1 MTTATA
7 SKVTKVEGMETIIST
22 PTSSHTGGVA
32 QQQQVQQQQQIE
44 NGNET
49 QLLTSTPIIKSEVT
63 KVETIVSMDPNPSAD
78 GGTVAPTTT
87 PSKPGKRQK
96 NTNSGESE

>member
-1 MTTATA
+1 MD
-7 SKVTKVEGMETIIST
+7 TIIST
-22 PTSSHTGGVA
+22 PTTSHTGNTA

-49 QLLTSTPIIKSEVT
+49 QMLTSTPIIKSEVT
-63 KVETIVSMDPNPSAD
+63 KVETIVSMDPNASAE
-78 GGTVAPTTT
+78 GGGGAPATTT

-96 NTNSGESE
+96 NTSTGESE